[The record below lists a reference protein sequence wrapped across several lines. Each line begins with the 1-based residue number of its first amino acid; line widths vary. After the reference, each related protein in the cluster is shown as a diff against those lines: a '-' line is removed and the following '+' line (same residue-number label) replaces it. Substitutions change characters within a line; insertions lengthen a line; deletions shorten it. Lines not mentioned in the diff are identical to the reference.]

1 MTSAPEGGP
10 GERPAA
16 TRLPSLSRLRGMDV
30 CDVDGERIGTV
41 RDAFLDSGAQR
52 LRYLAVSIGRL
63 SRATHVV
70 PIEDVTYVDDGAEEY
85 AVVPYSA
92 AHLKGAPSLAD
103 DGAITPEQERGI
115 DDYYDRA
122 GEWEAA
128 RASVRA
134 RQTTPAPTP
143 QIAEAVIAEAIAQ
156 GQDPPGSRPGRG
168 ALPGPTELIARA
180 FGRRGPRERWRRR
193 AMGVA

>member
-1 MTSAPEGGP
+1 MTRVLSGYPAGMADDARGETTMTSTSGEGPAGP
-10 GERPAA
+10 PAA

-30 CDVDGERIGTV
+30 CDADGERIGTV
-41 RDAFLDSGAQR
+41 RDAFLDTGARR

-63 SRATHVV
+63 SRSTHVV
-70 PIEDVTYVDDGAEEY
+70 PIEDVTYVDDGTEEY

-92 AHLKGAPSLAD
+92 AHLSGAPSLAD

-143 QIAEAVIAEAIAQ
+143 QIAEAVIADAIAQ
-156 GQDPPGSRPGRG
+156 GEDPPGARVRDDDPSPRP
-168 ALPGPTELIARA
+168 
-180 FGRRGPRERWRRR
+180 
-193 AMGVA
+193 